1 MNRLRVGTRGSP
13 LALWQANAV
22 AAEIRRSGRECEL
35 VVITTTGDRLREADL
50 SQVGGKRV
58 FVKEIEQALAGGDV
72 DLAVHSAKD
81 LPAELPDGLAI
92 AAVLPR
98 ADPRDAVVLPVGADP
113 PPDLSAGGDGA
124 GAGPAPRVEAGNR
137 SDAGAAHGVRS
148 APRVSAG
155 NLPSAADGRRPTAA
169 LHAGTGSVR
178 RVAQLCRAWPRARF
192 SLVRGNVGTRLRRLD
207 AGDYDLLVLAAA
219 GLERL
224 GLADRISM
232 RLDAEV
238 CLPAPGQGI
247 VAVETRADDADARAA
262 LAVVDDPAARAA
274 FTAERALVAALGG
287 GCGVPI
293 GALAEP
299 AGDRLRLRALVAS
312 LDGSRRLRR
321 EAAMPA
327 EAAPALGEVVARGL
341 LADGA
346 GPILEAAQ
354 AAAPPAGIGNRT
366 PPGTG

>member
-1 MNRLRVGTRGSP
+1 MNRLRVGTRGSA

-22 AAEIRRSGRECEL
+22 AAEVRRRSGRECEL
-35 VVITTTGDRLREADL
+35 VVITTTGDRLREANL
-50 SQVGGKRV
+50 SRVGGKRV
-58 FVKEIEQALAGGDV
+58 FVKEIEQALVGGEI

-81 LPAELPDGLAI
+81 LPADLPDGLAV

-98 ADPRDAVVLPVGADP
+98 ADPRDAVVLPVGAALP
-113 PPDLSAGGDGA
+113 PALSDGNDTGA
-124 GAGPAPRVEAGNR
+124 G
-137 SDAGAAHGVRS
+137 S
-148 APRVSAG
+148 APRV
-155 NLPSAADGRRPTAA
+155 
-169 LHAGTGSVR
+169 GTGSVR
-178 RVAQLCRAWPRARF
+178 RTAQLCRAWPRARF

-207 AGDYDLLVLAAA
+207 AGAYDLLVLAAA

-262 LAVVDDPAARAA
+262 LTAVDDPSARAA
-274 FTAERALVAALGG
+274 FTAERAVVAALGG
-287 GCGVPI
+287 GCQVPI

-299 AGDRLRLRALVAS
+299 AGDRLRLRAMVAS

-321 EAAMPA
+321 EATMPA
-327 EAAPALGEVVARGL
+327 EAAPALGAAVAERL

-346 GPILEAAQ
+346 GPILEAALE
-354 AAAPPAGIGNRT
+354 AAQPAGTGDRKT
-366 PPGTG
+366 HGPG

>member
-1 MNRLRVGTRGSP
+1 MDRLRLGTRGSA

-22 AAEIRRSGRECEL
+22 AAEVRRRSGRECEL
-35 VVITTTGDRLREADL
+35 VVVTTTGDRLREADL

-58 FVKEIEQALAGGDV
+58 FVKEIEQALLGGDI

-81 LPAELPDGLAI
+81 MPADLPDGLAI
-92 AAVLPR
+92 TAVLPR
-98 ADPRDAVVLPVGADP
+98 ADPRDAVVLPAGAALP
-113 PPDLSAGGDGA
+113 ADLSAGGDGA
-124 GAGPAPRVEAGNR
+124 GAE
-137 SDAGAAHGVRS
+137 S
-148 APRVSAG
+148 AP
-155 NLPSAADGRRPTAA
+155 
-169 LHAGTGSVR
+169 HAGTGSVR
-178 RVAQLCRAWPRARF
+178 RTAQLRRAWPRARF

-224 GLADRISM
+224 GLADRISL

-247 VAVETRADDADARAA
+247 VAVETRADDADAAAA
-262 LAVVDDPAARAA
+262 LAAVDDPAARAA
-274 FTAERALVAALGG
+274 LTAERAVVAALGG
-287 GCGVPI
+287 GCQIPI

-299 AGDRLRLRALVAS
+299 AGDHLRLRALVAS
-312 LDGSRRLRR
+312 PDGSRRLRR
-321 EAAMPA
+321 EATMPA
-327 EAAPALGEVVARGL
+327 AAARALGAAVADGL

-346 GPILEAAQ
+346 GPILEAARETV
-354 AAAPPAGIGNRT
+354 PPAGTGNRT

>member
-1 MNRLRVGTRGSP
+1 MNRLRLGTRGSE

-22 AAEIRRSGRECEL
+22 AGRIRRRGGRECEL

-58 FVKEIEQALAGGDV
+58 FVREIEQALARGDI

-81 LPAELPDGLAI
+81 MPAELPDGLAI
-92 AAVLPR
+92 GAVLPR
-98 ADPRDAVVLPVGADP
+98 ADPRDAVVLP
-113 PPDLSAGGDGA
+113 
-124 GAGPAPRVEAGNR
+124 
-137 SDAGAAHGVRS
+137 AGAAPPSTLSAVGNGPVGGS
-148 APRVSAG
+148 APRVGS
-155 NLPSAADGRRPTAA
+155 
-169 LHAGTGSVR
+169 GSVR
-178 RVAQLCRAWPRARF
+178 RVAELKRAWPRAEFR
-192 SLVRGNVGTRLRRLD
+192 LVRGNVGTRLRKLD

-224 GLADRISM
+224 GLADRVSM
-232 RLDAEV
+232 LIDADA

-247 VAVETRADDADARAA
+247 VAVETRAGDAETGAA
-262 LAVVDDPAARAA
+262 LAAVDDAPTRAA

-287 GCGVPI
+287 GCHAPI
-293 GALAEP
+293 GALAEGE
-299 AGDRLRLRALVAS
+299 GDRLRLRAMVAS
-312 LDGSRRLRR
+312 LDGARRLRR

-327 EAAPALGEVVARGL
+327 DAAQALGAEVARGL

-354 AAAPPAGIGNRT
+354 RAAAGDGR
-366 PPGTG
+366 GRG